1 MSRTPQG
8 RGRLLHTTDLVVA
21 LIIFAI
27 CGVLY
32 YVTTTFDA
40 VSNMLAQNIPP
51 EFFPQLVIIII
62 VILTLGVPF
71 EHLLHKRR
79 GDNID
84 SERSDRVKWMPVLT
98 GALLVLLVIGIPYLG
113 MLLTMIGVCAILPLL
128 WGERRLQLIIPF
140 ALLFPLAVAYLF
152 NKILLVFFE
161 PGIFGIAL

>member
-1 MSRTPQG
+1 
-8 RGRLLHTTDLVVA
+8 
-21 LIIFAI
+21 
-27 CGVLY
+27 
-32 YVTTTFDA
+32 
-40 VSNMLAQNIPP
+40 
-51 EFFPQLVIIII
+51 VIIII

-98 GALLVLLVIGIPYLG
+98 GVLLVLLVIGIPYLG

-140 ALLFPLAVAYLF
+140 ALLFPLAVTYLF

>member
-1 MSRTPQG
+1 MPQTPQG

-27 CGVLY
+27 CGTLY
-32 YVTTTFDA
+32 YIATTFDE

-62 VILTLGVPF
+62 AILTLGVPF

-84 SERSDRVKWMPVLT
+84 SERSDRVKRMPVLT
-98 GALLVLLVIGIPYLG
+98 GALLVLLVFGIPYLG
-113 MLLTMIGVCAILPLL
+113 MLLTMIGVCAILPPL
-128 WGERRLQLIIPF
+128 WGERRLLLIIPF

>member
-1 MSRTPQG
+1 MPQTPQG
-8 RGRLLHTTDLVVA
+8 REPLLHTTDLVVA

-32 YVTTTFDA
+32 YVTTTFDE

-62 VILTLGVPF
+62 AILTLGVPL

-84 SERSDRVKWMPVLT
+84 SERSVRIKRMPYVTAGMLI
-98 GALLVLLVIGIPYLG
+98 AFVIGIPYLG
-113 MLLTMIGVCAILPLL
+113 MLLTMIGVCAVLPLL
-128 WGERRLQLIIPF
+128 WGERRLKLIIPF
-140 ALLFPLAVAYLF
+140 AILFPLAVAYLF
-152 NKILLVFFE
+152 NKVLLVFFE
-161 PGIFGIAL
+161 PGVLGIAL